1 MRTLIATLLILLT
14 GLTTLEARTLGFTD
28 GFPDKRLRG
37 KAYDLSDGD
46 YARARA
52 MGNVILEKNEELF
65 GNKIDD
71 SGDIDT
77 QIQRWNRLRRENNQR
92 MDELRDLLN
101 SRGTRIR

>member
-28 GFPDKRLRG
+28 AFPDKRLRG
-37 KAYDLSDGD
+37 KAYDLSDSD

-65 GNKIDD
+65 GNKIDE

-92 MDELRDLLN
+92 MDELLDFLS